1 MHLDDGYWQRLD
13 RRLELMGEEADGRL
27 YLTRRLVRCA
37 AVALPVLAFPFL
49 FRELQLLAVYPIF
62 TAVLFRQELKA
73 LEKRYQEWQKCLI
86 RDVPEV
92 VDRLRICFAG
102 GRDYLSALEG
112 AAAGTT
118 ALGRAL
124 EKLTE
129 DIRTRGSQ
137 SALASFSASFDLPAT
152 NRLASA
158 LALAIES
165 GYEAAEVYLVNIEE
179 ELRQLRQE
187 AAEAL
192 VKGKPEKGK
201 TAIFSAFYL
210 GYRGTFA
217 ERLGDFRTG

>member
-1 MHLDDGYWQRLD
+1 MPDTG
-13 RRLELMGEEADGRL
+13 
-27 YLTRRLVRCA
+27 C
-37 AVALPVLAFPFL
+37 
-49 FRELQLLAVYPIF
+49 
-62 TAVLFRQELKA
+62 
-73 LEKRYQEWQKCLI
+73 
-86 RDVPEV
+86 
-92 VDRLRICFAG
+92 AG
-102 GRDYLSALEG
+102 GGGPVTDLLCRNTRSSVDYLSALEG

-192 VKGKPEKGK
+192 VKGKPEKVKQLYFLLFILAIGALLLKGWEILGQVK
-201 TAIFSAFYL
+201 TL
-210 GYRGTFA
+210 FA
-217 ERLGDFRTG
+217 